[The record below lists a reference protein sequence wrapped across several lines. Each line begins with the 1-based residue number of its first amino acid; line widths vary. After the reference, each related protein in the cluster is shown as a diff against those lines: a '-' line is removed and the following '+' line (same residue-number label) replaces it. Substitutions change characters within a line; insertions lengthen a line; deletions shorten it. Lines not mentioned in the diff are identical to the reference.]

1 MTRSSETLRHLLL
14 AALVVGLSAASV
26 MLGGGKPLALAALG
40 LLIVCWV
47 MEAPIVGLW
56 FTIITQVIWLIGNY
70 APGGVSLLSPSK
82 LASMLT
88 LAAWGLW
95 AMRHRV
101 AVTYAPHMIPLGGFC
116 LLVLLGP
123 VLTPAFEDSITGVGK
138 YAMMALPYFL
148 VANLAVTQR
157 WVVLTALAISV
168 TATLSA
174 GLAVAEF
181 LMPGIE
187 LQFEGVSFGAHTD
200 ALSIDGATIKRVTG
214 GIGDANW
221 FSYTMATAL
230 PLCLFWFRAFPSFWW
245 RLFSVGMAGLQL
257 LGLVLS
263 YTRTPLVGLAGAV
276 VFLAW
281 KRRIPVM
288 PLVMVSLVGALSA
301 PVWLPDG
308 FLDRFFSVKYIK
320 EGSTPMRREIYQMA
334 LTLIQERPVFGHGY
348 QQYGPQFIKHS
359 RTEMGLE
366 WERRD
371 ISGEEPAHLLR
382 AHNLY
387 LDIWVMHG
395 IFGLA
400 LILAFYWYLMREL
413 AQLAR
418 YARPWEQ
425 DLAVCLMAALIAF
438 FLCGMGGHSQE
449 LKIFW
454 VLAGLTAGLRRVASS
469 PA

>member
-1 MTRSSETLRHLLL
+1 MGGGSAVLRSV
-14 AALVVGLSAASV
+14 LVGGLIFGLSAASV
-26 MLGGGKPLALAALG
+26 LLGGGKPLVLAALG
-40 LLIVCWV
+40 LLVVCWV
-47 MEAPIVGLW
+47 MEAPIVGVW
-56 FTIITQVIWLIGNY
+56 FTVITQVIWLIGNY

-82 LASMLT
+82 LASLLT
-88 LAAWGLW
+88 LMGWALW

-101 AVTYAPHMIPLGGFC
+101 AVTYAPHMVPLGGFC

-123 VLTPAFEDSITGVGK
+123 VLTPAFEDSIVGVGK

-148 VANLAVTQR
+148 VANLAVTPR
-157 WVVLTALAISV
+157 WVLWSAMAISA

-174 GLAVAEF
+174 ILAITEF
-181 LMPGIE
+181 LLPGIE

-230 PLCLFWFRAFPSFWW
+230 PLCVFWFRLYPTFWP
-245 RLFSVGMAGLQL
+245 RLISLGMAGLQL

-263 YTRTPLVGLAGAV
+263 YTRTPLVGLVGAV
-276 VFLAW
+276 AFLVW
-281 KRRIPVM
+281 KRRIPLM
-288 PLVMVSLVGALSA
+288 PLVVAATLGAMTSPL
-301 PVWLPDG
+301 WLPDG

-320 EGSTPMRREIYQMA
+320 EGSTPMRREIYEMA
-334 LTLIQERPVFGHGY
+334 VVLIKERPVLGHGY
-348 QQYGPQFIKHS
+348 QQYGPQFIQHS

-371 ISGEEPAHLLR
+371 ITGEEPAHLLR

-395 IFGLA
+395 LLGLL
-400 LILAFYWYLMREL
+400 LILAFYMALMREM
-413 AQLAR
+413 AQVSAHG
-418 YARPWEQ
+418 RPWEQ
-425 DLAVCLMAALIAF
+425 DLAVCIMASLVAF
-438 FLCGMGGHSQE
+438 FLCGLGGHSQE

-454 VLAGLTAGLRRVASS
+454 VLAGLAAGLRRVACQ
-469 PA
+469 P